1 MFTIVISQYK
11 VCYSVCCLVK
21 QPCLLLLTYDEYI
34 LKKTPLA
41 LHGYTT
47 RAIFEQVSLIVLVLP
62 SFDLYWWLYIAP
74 DNTAVTMAQNI
85 FQFLHIPL

>member
-1 MFTIVISQYK
+1 MFMIVISQYK
-11 VCYSVCCLVK
+11 VNLLQCLLPSK

-47 RAIFEQVSLIVLVLP
+47 RAIFEQVSLIVQVLP
-62 SFDLYWWLYIAP
+62 
-74 DNTAVTMAQNI
+74 
-85 FQFLHIPL
+85 